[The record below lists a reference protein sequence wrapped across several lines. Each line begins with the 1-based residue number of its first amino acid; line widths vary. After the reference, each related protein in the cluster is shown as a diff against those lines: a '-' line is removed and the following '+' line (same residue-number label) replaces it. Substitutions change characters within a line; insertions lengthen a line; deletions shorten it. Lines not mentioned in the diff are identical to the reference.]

1 LLSDPPLEAT
11 RARWVDGAGVA
22 MLGIAGLLGVVAGGV
37 LAYFAERLPAHTE
50 FLETAAGILV
60 LGGFALAG
68 YAMPPII

>member
-1 LLSDPPLEAT
+1 MGSM
-11 RARWVDGAGVA
+11 AGVA

-37 LAYFAERLPAHTE
+37 LAYLAERLPTQTE
-50 FLETAAGILV
+50 LLETAAGILV

>member
-1 LLSDPPLEAT
+1 
-11 RARWVDGAGVA
+11 